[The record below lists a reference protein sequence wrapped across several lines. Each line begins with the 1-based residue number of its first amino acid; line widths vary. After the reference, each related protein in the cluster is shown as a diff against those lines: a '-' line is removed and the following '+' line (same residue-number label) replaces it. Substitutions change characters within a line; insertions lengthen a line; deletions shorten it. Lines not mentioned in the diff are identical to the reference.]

1 MKEIR
6 KEKTMK
12 GNKQQK
18 RIGTLIL
25 SATLA
30 LSSVFGNSV
39 PVSNAKDTFTMTNKV
54 TVGAGETFRLS
65 LKGSTKGIRFS
76 SNNKKVVTVSKK
88 GKIKA
93 YKKGTAV
100 ITAKV
105 KTKKKTC
112 KVVVKAAANGIKIEN
127 GNLQLAINEV
137 EPLAVSFT
145 SGYSKSITFRS
156 GNTSIATVS
165 KKGLVSAKRAG
176 TTTITATTFNGK
188 KATVSCIVKQA
199 KNSVSI
205 GTATPNPTTTGTV
218 PTATTPAG
226 VTATPTIE
234 PTKDVTVNGTK
245 TPEVTEEP
253 KEPTKAPE
261 VTEEP
266 KEPTKAP
273 EVTEEPKEPTKTPEV
288 TEEPKE
294 PTKTPEVTEEPK
306 EPTKTPEVAEE
317 TVEPT
322 KTPVATEETEQ
333 TAEPTET
340 PLVFNVVTTSAVI
353 SKIEDGNIYVNENR
367 IVLDLTDNVTY
378 WKQKEDNT
386 DKVYQI
392 AKEDLYPGDVILI
405 GYSGLISETYPV
417 SHMGKCQ
424 GILVLKSEHV
434 TEIPEVVTTSAVIN
448 KIKDGTI
455 YINQGATALELT
467 DCIVYQREYNGTAY
481 EIVQSELFPGDEV
494 VITYNGSITKTYPI
508 NTMLECEGILVTKS
522 EHAFIPEVSSGDCE
536 PECIEYRNEETD
548 EVYYLVVDENT
559 LCMKQNGEQL
569 EYSMSTVF
577 KNYRDYMWFGETARV
592 TFHCVQDM
600 VTGKFEYIVD
610 TIVIVEPIR
619 DPNATAM
626 PLKPVIYLYPEETTE
641 ISVDL
646 DVDGGFSYTYP
657 YSEEGPW
664 DVIAQPDGT
673 LTNKADGLEYSY
685 IFWEGN
691 GNDFEPDFSEGF
703 CVKGEDITT
712 FFQNVLPKM
721 GLTPKE
727 YNEFIVYWAP
737 LLQKNPYNLISFQG
751 ENYEDMARLTF
762 SKTPDSILRVYMAVK
777 PLDTPVEI
785 EEQTFETFEREGFT
799 VVEWGGGFY

>member
-1 MKEIR
+1 MKA
-6 KEKTMK
+6 
-12 GNKQQK
+12 NKQQK

-54 TVGAGETFRLS
+54 TVGAGETFQLN

-156 GNTSIATVS
+156 GDTSIATVS

-253 KEPTKAPE
+253 KEPTK
-261 VTEEP
+261 
-266 KEPTKAP
+266 
-273 EVTEEPKEPTKTPEV
+273 
-288 TEEPKE
+288 
-294 PTKTPEVTEEPK
+294 
-306 EPTKTPEVAEE
+306 
-317 TVEPT
+317 
-322 KTPVATEETEQ
+322 TPVATEETEQ
-333 TAEPTET
+333 TAEPTAT

-392 AKEDLYPGDVILI
+392 GKEDLYPGDVILI

-536 PECIEYRNEETD
+536 PECIKYRNEETD

-657 YSEEGPW
+657 YSEEGHW
-664 DVIAQPDGT
+664 DVVAQPDGT

-691 GNDFEPDFSEGF
+691 SNDFEPDFSEGF

-762 SKTPDSILRVYMAVK
+762 SETPDSILRVYMAVK